1 VLGRTSRT
9 SLRRRMPDNQR
20 ALGDSLGERCRKTTH
35 CDQTATTTMFLPHRI
50 DLNVAVAAKCER

>member
-1 VLGRTSRT
+1 
-9 SLRRRMPDNQR
+9 MPDNKR
-20 ALGDSLGERCRKTTH
+20 ALGDSLRERCCETPH